1 MKTMT
6 HKQMRDEY
14 LARVSA
20 LYTQARQWTSEIDPN
35 VTFEEQDVS
44 LTEDP
49 VGSYP
54 AKELII
60 KCQDLKPIRLIPRG
74 RWIIGADG
82 RVDMKSNLGTET
94 LLYTMEG
101 GPHIKIDTLTEN
113 GKILERGKSRP
124 VAKDVTEGWALVQN
138 RQLGMLPTLD
148 KDLFSR
154 LLEVL
159 GR

>member
-6 HKQMRDEY
+6 HKQKRDEY

-35 VTFEEQDVS
+35 VTFEELDFT
-44 LTEDP
+44 LIEEP

-54 AKELII
+54 AKELVIR
-60 KCQDLKPIRLIPRG
+60 CQDLKPIRLIPRG
-74 RWIIGADG
+74 RWIIGVEG
-82 RVDMKSNLGTET
+82 RVDMKSNLGSET
-94 LLYTMEG
+94 LVYTLEA

-113 GKILERGKSRP
+113 GRILERRKPRP
-124 VAKDVTEGWALVQN
+124 VAKDITQGWVLVQN
-138 RQLGMLPTLD
+138 RQLGMLPSLD
-148 KDLFSR
+148 ADLFCR